1 MFRSPEGEERDAAD
15 REEEEGGEARR
26 RSRMMMSPRRVKR
39 ARHRPAGSGLRTPLR
54 SPSACRCS
62 SPSPER
68 QWQQRRRAEKR
79 STTPTDPPP
88 PPKRSAASA
97 AAGAAAP
104 ESEYL
109 NVKLSELH
117 DVFQR
122 HPDLEQ
128 KYLKIMKLPI
138 TGKESIRL
146 PFDFKSHRQ
155 HTCLD
160 LSPYGNDQVSRS
172 ACTTCKETT
181 RLPTASDSMVA
192 FINQTSNVMKHRKFY
207 FGFRKNMELLKM
219 AANQPQLFQIY
230 YIVQSCVQEIVPLI
244 YYDREMAHMQLIF
257 EKETVHIPSQCIE
270 QILTV
275 AKDAYGVS
283 LDIAH
288 QRITLTARCL
298 RLESSSL
305 RIDVL
310 MLQRKVDELEIPNE
324 TNEKFESY
332 SL

>member
-1 MFRSPEGEERDAAD
+1 
-15 REEEEGGEARR
+15 
-26 RSRMMMSPRRVKR
+26 MSPRRVKR

-97 AAGAAAP
+97 AAGAAP